1 MQTGECPGCRACT
14 GEWGMLSGLE
24 KHDLE
29 KWVEKHPR
37 DPVLDGPPEPVP
49 ALGPDGMIYGERPS
63 MNDQLMY
70 MIASWIWKEATGEW
84 E

>member
-1 MQTGECPGCRACT
+1 MGETCTCRACT
-14 GEWGMLSGLE
+14 GEWGMLTGVE

-29 KWVEKHPR
+29 HVKAR
-37 DPVLDGPPEPVP
+37 FDPVLDGPPEPVP

>member
-1 MQTGECPGCRACT
+1 MRGMGERYELTGLQRT
-14 GEWGMLSGLE
+14 YLE
-24 KHDLE
+24 TL
-29 KWVEKHPR
+29 R
-37 DPVLDGPPEPVP
+37 DKIDPLLDGPPEPVP

>member
-1 MQTGECPGCRACT
+1 MQHMSGGAEGGMTYSLTGLQRT
-14 GEWGMLSGLE
+14 YLE
-24 KHDLE
+24 H
-29 KWVEKHPR
+29 WVEKHPR

>member
-1 MQTGECPGCRACT
+1 METGERYCCADCERSYHLT
-14 GEWGMLSGLE
+14 GLQRVY
-24 KHDLE
+24 LE
-29 KWVEKHPR
+29 KWRDKI

-70 MIASWIWKEATGEW
+70 LVASWIWKEATGEW